1 MNYTNYTH
9 TYWQMGIISVNC
21 NWVIK
26 MLITYNDALKK
37 YKSAY
42 NIKKAIKN
50 KELYKIEK
58 GLYSDKPNVHYLSI
72 IFNKYPASV
81 INGHT
86 AYYYHNLTDIIPR
99 KIVVSTNRNA
109 TRINDSKIKQIR
121 MQDKLYNLGI
131 TTMDYEGTTI
141 KIYDK
146 ERLLI
151 ELARNKKNMGYDLYK
166 EIIANYREI
175 ANTINMNKLQK
186 YLSHFNNSDKLL
198 ETIQNEVF

>member
-1 MNYTNYTH
+1 
-9 TYWQMGIISVNC
+9 
-21 NWVIK
+21 
-26 MLITYNDALKK
+26 MLLIYNDALKK
-37 YKSAY
+37 YKSVY

-50 KELYKIEK
+50 KELFKIEK

-72 IFNKYPASV
+72 VFKKYPASV

-86 AYYYHNLTDIIPR
+86 AYYYHNLTDVIPR

-109 TRINDSKIKQIR
+109 TRINNSKIKQIR

-131 TTMDYEGTTI
+131 TTMEYEGTKI

-151 ELARNKKNMGYDLYK
+151 ELARNKKTMGYDLYK
-166 EIIANYREI
+166 EIITNYREI
-175 ANTINMNKLQK
+175 ANTINMNKLLK